1 MRRVVPFCLLAGLT
15 AASMLALNPTSASAF
30 DGCSDYSTQRA
41 AIAPRARV
49 YGYTA
54 LRRPY
59 YRSRAYRARYI
70 RPGVRRRW

>member
-1 MRRVVPFCLLAGLT
+1 MRRVLVLCFLAALA

-30 DGCSDYSTQRA
+30 GGCGVYSTQRA
-41 AIAPRARV
+41 AIGPGARV

-59 YRSRAYRARYI
+59 YRSRVYRARYI
-70 RPGVRRRW
+70 RPGVRRR

>member
-1 MRRVVPFCLLAGLT
+1 MRRVLVLCFLAALA

-30 DGCSDYSTQRA
+30 GWCGDYSMRGA

-59 YRSRAYRARYI
+59 YRSRVYRARYI
-70 RPGVRRRW
+70 RPGVRRR

>member
-1 MRRVVPFCLLAGLT
+1 MRRLLVLCFLAALA

-30 DGCSDYSTQRA
+30 GWCGDYSRT

-59 YRSRAYRARYI
+59 YRSRVYGARAI
-70 RPGVRRRW
+70 RRGVRRR

>member
-1 MRRVVPFCLLAGLT
+1 MRRVIVLCFLAVLA

-30 DGCSDYSTQRA
+30 GWCTGYAASRA
-41 AIAPRARV
+41 VIASRARV

-59 YRSRAYRARYI
+59 YRSRVYRARYI